1 MNRGAANFR
10 IHEVRKSTTPLA
22 SGEFSNGAFG
32 EITAGGYSTRR
43 PLGGRCGAS
52 VLPSG
57 IEDLPRGLDRTP
69 AAGLIFSRRQS
80 AACVV
85 LRLRLRLRARH
96 LGRLLGRLP
105 PPRRDLPA
113 QPAVA
118 GDGHRWG
125 YGPGGL
131 MHPVA
136 TLSISAPAD
145 LTRAEAGTRW
155 PMQEFLRPAARPR
168 AGSRSVTQD
177 LEPMIIGERSAR
189 FDSVRRRG
197 GLSRRAGGVT
207 GAAIEDVGL
216 WWSCELQPRTDGDP
230 DDRHHHAADRAA
242 ATAR

>member
-1 MNRGAANFR
+1 MARRLPTRAW
-10 IHEVRKSTTPLA
+10 
-22 SGEFSNGAFG
+22 SGEPGKLLHWPAGADLG
-32 EITAGGYSTRR
+32 HRCSGGIARLVTVPPTIPNLWSAGSALLHGASQPSAGQRLTRPPSSRPGSGPRWRCTRR

-155 PMQEFLRPAARPR
+155 PMQEFLGIRILVLICCKPCHRERVWKCSTVWIRPPKGSW
-168 AGSRSVTQD
+168 AG
-177 LEPMIIGERSAR
+177 
-189 FDSVRRRG
+189 
-197 GLSRRAGGVT
+197 
-207 GAAIEDVGL
+207 
-216 WWSCELQPRTDGDP
+216 
-230 DDRHHHAADRAA
+230 
-242 ATAR
+242 

>member
-1 MNRGAANFR
+1 MHWPAGADLGHRCSGGIARLVTVPPTIPNLWSAGSALL
-10 IHEVRKSTTPLA
+10 HGA
-22 SGEFSNGAFG
+22 SQPS
-32 EITAGGYSTRR
+32 AGQRLTRPPSSRPGSGPRWRCTRR

-189 FDSVRRRG
+189 FWHG
-197 GLSRRAGGVT
+197 AGPSLIVLDVNQAQ
-207 GAAIEDVGL
+207 GAGF
-216 WWSCELQPRTDGDP
+216 RTEIYV
-230 DDRHHHAADRAA
+230 A
-242 ATAR
+242 